1 MQYYEWRRSP
11 GGSIYYGWLPWIEQ
25 VELFGGRHQLVASP
39 GVDTGGVIGYI
50 DNEVSV
56 SALRR
61 DGRYVGSISRSRT
74 ASPSQL
80 SLDVGGEDVSCQG
93 HEGS

>member
-1 MQYYEWRRSP
+1 MKYFEWRRSP

-25 VELFGGRHQLVASP
+25 VELFGGCHSKPEDSP
-39 GVDTGGVIGYI
+39 GVDDEGVIGYI

-61 DGRYVGSISRSRT
+61 DGRYVGSVSRSRV
-74 ASPSQL
+74 ASPSLL
-80 SLDVGGEDVSCQG
+80 SLGGEEDGVWQG
-93 HEGS
+93 HEG